1 MANKNIKSRSNKYN
15 KNSKNQANLKS
26 RSDKYNSKTEKFNN
40 NSNNMKNNKKN
51 LKNINNKKRNKKR
64 KIRIAIL
71 CFILAILLIGIFLG
85 GRYLVKHQP
94 KVKQPKKQV
103 EEKVNKE
110 VDDPKLEEVKKLY
123 QENNDLYGWIT
134 IDDTKIDYPVMYT
147 KDEDYYLD
155 KDFYKKK
162 SSAGSLFIDKY
173 NTIEP
178 RDINLL
184 IHGHSM
190 KDGSMFR
197 ALINYKSKSY
207 YEKHKTFTFYT
218 TKEKEEY
225 EIIAVFVSQ
234 VYQVSDK
241 VFKYYKFYNATNE
254 DDYNDYIKNI
264 KKLSLFDIEATA
276 KYPDKLITLSTC
288 EYSKENGRMVV
299 VGRKI

>member
-1 MANKNIKSRSNKYN
+1 MVAKSRSRY
-15 KNSKNQANLKS
+15 
-26 RSDKYNSKTEKFNN
+26 
-40 NSNNMKNNKKN
+40 KKG
-51 LKNINNKKRNKKR
+51 NNKKRKK
-64 KIRIAIL
+64 IIAIV
-71 CFILAILLIGIFLG
+71 CFLLALLLVGIPLG
-85 GRYLVKHQP
+85 YKYLIKHQP

-103 EEKVNKE
+103 EEKVEKE
-110 VDDPKLEEVKKLY
+110 VDSKLEEVKKLY

-147 KDEDYYLD
+147 KGEDYYLD
-155 KDFYKKK
+155 RDFYKKK

-173 NTIEP
+173 NNIEP
-178 RDINLL
+178 RDVNLL

-218 TKEKEEY
+218 TNEKEEY

-234 VYQVSDK
+234 VYKVSDK

-254 DDYNDYIKNI
+254 TEYNDYIKNI

-288 EYSKENGRMVV
+288 EYSRENGRMVV
-299 VGRKI
+299 VGRKIDSK